1 MKIRDVLTLLL
12 WAVILSSVTLIF
24 SFFIS
29 EYFYISYFFW
39 IVAGLLAGLLIV
51 DLKKVVFCS
60 ILSYFLSSV
69 FMFLFL
75 SLPVFLGTLSHPV
88 LSNLVYA
95 QNLKLVFSLSFPF
108 MLLTNIASSIIGG
121 YIGEILLASYS

>member
-1 MKIRDVLTLLL
+1 LKVRDLLTLFL
-12 WAVILSSVTLIF
+12 WSIMLSSVTLTF
-24 SFFIS
+24 SFFMS
-29 EYFYISYFFW
+29 EYFYLSYFFW
-39 IVAGLLAGLLIV
+39 IVTGLFAGLLIV
-51 DLKKVVFCS
+51 DLKRVVFCS

-75 SLPVFLGTLSHPV
+75 SLPVFLGTLSHQV
-88 LSNLVYA
+88 LGNLVYG

-108 MLLTNIASSIIGG
+108 MLLTNIVSSIIGG